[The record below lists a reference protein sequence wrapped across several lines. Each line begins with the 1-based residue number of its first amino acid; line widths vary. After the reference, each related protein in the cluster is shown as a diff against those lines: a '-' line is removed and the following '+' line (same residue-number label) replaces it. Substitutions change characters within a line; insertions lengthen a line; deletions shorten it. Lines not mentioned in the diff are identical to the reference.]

1 MGQNVG
7 LGKFSG
13 GPDAMSQFVIEPEI
27 NVYLLISRTV
37 KRTACGLRQ
46 AASGIDPVPEQH
58 QLRMPVGHTL
68 LAQNLRP
75 GLLRVVQYEGNKLHD
90 GLFFLVASGVGLADR
105 GGTAP
110 AAEAR

>member
-13 GPDAMSQFVIEPEI
+13 CPEALSQFVIEPEI
-27 NVYLLISRTV
+27 NVYLLISRAV

-46 AASGIDPVPEQH
+46 AASGIDSVPEQH

-68 LAQNLRP
+68 QAQNLRP
-75 GLLRVVQYEGNKLHD
+75 SLLGVVQYEGNKLHE
-90 GLFFLVASGVGLADR
+90 GLFSLVASGVGLVDR
-105 GGTAP
+105 GGPAH
-110 AAEAR
+110 AAEAC